1 MIWNLLLEG
10 ETTTTP
16 PAPEGNPIGTIIML
30 IVFAVALVGMFV
42 WQTISKKKKQK
53 EAAQMVDSLKV
64 GDKVKTIGG
73 ICGYVA
79 QIDNNENTFVLE
91 TGMNGQTSY
100 VKFTK
105 EAIYQTAPANAPA
118 PVETKEQ
125 PKEEPKKEEK
135 TDAE

>member
-1 MIWNLLLEG
+1 MIWNLLLETG
-10 ETTTTP
+10 AEGTGTP
-16 PAPEGNPIGTIIML
+16 EPQIGTIIML

-42 WQTISKKKKQK
+42 WQTISNKKKQK

-118 PVETKEQ
+118 PAPVETKEQ
-125 PKEEPKKEEK
+125 PKEEVKQEEK
-135 TDAE
+135 KDAE